1 MNRFK
6 LALIIIVLGL
16 ISVLLVQNRQT
27 RLSLKFLCPD
37 VADPSCLYQ
46 TPTLSLGIWLVIFAI
61 AGTISS
67 LIWQFLIQTASSPS
81 ASKPSK
87 NYSDTYN
94 KTEQPFSRPQ
104 VEYTPPKAEVKTT
117 GNKAVSDWE
126 QTNNENW
133 VIDETKPN
141 TKERKIKDY
150 EVRTKPLQSHDSD
163 PSSSVYSYKFREAS
177 PKKTENLTK
186 KDSDKTDEVYD
197 ASYRTINNPQP
208 SKPQNIE
215 DDDEEWI

>member
-6 LALIIIVLGL
+6 LVLVLIILGL
-16 ISVLLVQNRQT
+16 IGILLAQNRQK
-27 RLSLKFLCPD
+27 LPLKFLCPD

-46 TPTLSLGIWLVIFAI
+46 TPALPLGIWLLIFAI
-61 AGTISS
+61 AGIVSS

-81 ASKPSK
+81 ASKSSK

-104 VEYTPPKAEVKTT
+104 VEYTPPRAKVQTT
-117 GNKAVSDWE
+117 ASKPVSDWE
-126 QTNNENW
+126 QANNEDW
-133 VIDETKPN
+133 VIDETKPDIR
-141 TKERKIKDY
+141 EQKIKNY
-150 EVRTKPLQSHDSD
+150 EVRTKPPQSQNTD

-186 KDSDKTDEVYD
+186 KNLDKTDEVYD

-215 DDDEEWI
+215 EDEEEWI